1 MLIFFITT
9 ISETLWFHLSSLSMN
24 SIFVAWKSKIANK
37 LKFAVKTAVPYSED
51 LTSNSYTL
59 FQKPYNWN
67 NDGFLLWISYI
78 EELAYWEKSAC
89 NSNVLLV
96 IFRTAVYSNL
106 GLLFYISVFYTNYL
120 LTEALLSYFSYFI
133 FHELQIPYRFVN
145 NTNGSKYSFGKL
157 ARPGVQIDSTHP
169 FIVNSLQISF
179 YKFCFIKGLHQRHI
193 KKPVKHLWWSE
204 NDYFVKIN
212 YG

>member
-9 ISETLWFHLSSLSMN
+9 ISETLWFQLSSLSMN

-37 LKFAVKTAVPYSED
+37 LKFAVKTAVPFSED

-106 GLLFYISVFYTNYL
+106 GLWFYISVFYTNDL

-133 FHELQIPYRFVN
+133 FHELQIPYRIVN
-145 NTNGSKYSFGKL
+145 NTNGSKYSFGKQHHDKYL
-157 ARPGVQIDSTHP
+157 FQLCTPTYYGYRIIGESAWGGGGSVKRWDGLG
-169 FIVNSLQISF
+169 FRNF
-179 YKFCFIKGLHQRHI
+179 YDLKRKGL
-193 KKPVKHLWWSE
+193 
-204 NDYFVKIN
+204 FVKEI
-212 YG
+212 